1 MTTCPIAARLRLDW
15 YEVCEIVTPGDND
28 QARKL
33 RQMRNSRSAIE
44 RRERLREHMTS
55 CPACEERRREAREW
69 IGVENEVL

>member
-44 RRERLREHMTS
+44 WRERLRQHIDS
-55 CPACEERRREAREW
+55 CPVCEERRREAREW